1 MSDVWVR
8 ADIASAQAHVALWPL
23 ARRVTRAGECLLCAE
38 ERTFK
43 RKRSGV
49 FRPVNEL
56 EVGNVG

>member
-1 MSDVWVR
+1 LKTESNPF
-8 ADIASAQAHVALWPL
+8 HFEF
-23 ARRVTRAGECLLCAE
+23 RRLMTLSERITRAGECLLCAE
-38 ERTFK
+38 ELIFK